1 MYFEEITL
9 LFSEILDKHII
20 VIKGYFLKNTL

>member
-1 MYFEEITL
+1 MYFEEMIL
-9 LFSEILDKHII
+9 LFSEILDKRIM